1 MRTWNGN
8 KRQARILVVD
18 DDKTIAETLSAILQ
32 EKGYEVA
39 AAFSGEEAVAKADG
53 FLPDLL
59 LSDVNMGRMNGIEA
73 ATRITAKL
81 PDCRV
86 LFLSGHISMAEVMSA
101 APEGLVYSFASK
113 PIHPLDLLSA
123 IAYMLPAANAF
134 KDRGAMA
141 IEDEAIE
148 DEAIEDEAIE
158 RYAPARMRA
167 LAEFILRHAEIGL
180 AAATQTNA
188 GSLQFD
194 CRVHG
199 TAGLE
204 MRLP

>member
-1 MRTWNGN
+1 MMRTWNGN
-8 KRQARILVVD
+8 KRLARILVVD
-18 DDKTIAETLSAILQ
+18 DNKTIAQTLSAILQ

-39 AAFSGEEAVAKADG
+39 AAFSGEAAVAKADG

-148 DEAIEDEAIE
+148 

>member
-8 KRQARILVVD
+8 KRLARILVVD
-18 DDKTIAETLSAILQ
+18 DNKTIAQTLSAILQ

-39 AAFSGEEAVAKADG
+39 AAFSGEAAVAKADG

-148 DEAIEDEAIE
+148 

-199 TAGLE
+199 TAGHE

>member
-148 DEAIEDEAIE
+148 